1 MTPEAET
8 ELERLKR
15 DLLERVAD
23 SVSSDAQR
31 FAPVRTGRLRAS
43 IEPGPV
49 EGDTVR
55 VWAHASYAGYVEMG
69 TRHMAAQPYLRP
81 ALYRRREG
89 L

>member
-1 MTPEAET
+1 MTPEAKA
-8 ELERLKR
+8 ELDRLKR

-23 SVSSDAQR
+23 SVSSDAAR
-31 FAPVRTGRLRAS
+31 FAPVRTGHLRAS

-49 EGDTVR
+49 EGDSVK
-55 VWAHASYAGYVEMG
+55 VWARAPYAGYVEMG

-81 ALYRRREG
+81 ALYRKREA